1 MYLTNFKTKT
11 YSFVQYNSSN
21 KEHEKLFESI
31 TSDELS
37 ESFFKNWKNLFND
50 NDNNVINALVV
61 EKKEKAIGITTLV
74 QQSDND
80 YILSYIVA
88 PQYRGNNYSSQI
100 ITELLNYLFENDDI
114 DDIVSYI
121 DKNNKSSIS
130 SMLKTNP
137 DKILSDSNDNNML
150 KIVYLNKKRET
161 KVNNRKNK

>member
-121 DKNNKSSIS
+121 DKNNKNSIS
-130 SMLKTNP
+130 SMLKTKP
-137 DKILSDSNDNNML
+137 DKIICDYNNENML
-150 KIVYLNKKRET
+150 KVVYKNKKLKGEI
-161 KVNNRKNK
+161 NNGKSR